1 MQLAQA
7 TYAGRIASQERTN
20 DLVIRMLAQL
30 SNALADIEEAASVD
44 HTTYMNALDEIKVLS
59 EAVAHLSR
67 V

>member
-1 MQLAQA
+1 MQLASA

-44 HTTYMNALDEIKVLS
+44 HATYMNALDEIKVLS